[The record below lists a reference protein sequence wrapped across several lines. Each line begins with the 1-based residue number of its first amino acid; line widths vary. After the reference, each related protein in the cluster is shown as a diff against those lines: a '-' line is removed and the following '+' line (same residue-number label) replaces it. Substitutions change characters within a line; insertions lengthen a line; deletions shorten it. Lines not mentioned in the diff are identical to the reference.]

1 MSNNTAFPPN
11 NGAFLTIAKITKG
24 VMSSAEEAELGASF
38 INCKEAI
45 PARQSL
51 EKMGHT
57 QPPTAIQKYNATTH
71 GVVTNKIDRKIL
83 KSMDMRLHWI
93 CCRVKKG
100 GF

>member
-11 NGAFLTIAKITKG
+11 NGALLTIAKITKE
-24 VMSSAEEAELGASF
+24 VMSLAEEVELGASF
-38 INCKEAI
+38 INFKEAI

-51 EKMGHT
+51 EEMGHT
-57 QPPTAIQKYNATTH
+57 QPPTPMQTYNATTH

-93 CCRVKKG
+93 CCRVTKG
-100 GF
+100 NF